1 MRSVLPDDLLNE
13 AIPGNI
19 RKAEH
24 FVAFLKRFV
33 EYLKVLF
40 PIRGHYVSR
49 GIMPLLYRLGCVY
62 CMLWRKRLC
71 PSYSILKTLLTSSGG
86 HYGKQGTTLIPP
98 PLQFFITKG
107 SAPTD
112 CNHWSA
118 LWRSAVWTS
127 TRPFRRLQASPHLCP
142 PTRRVGWYSPC
153 HVTPHP
159 HFCSGFLLILE
170 PFETDNATVP
180 NPVFHFTWVPL
191 QRSGERH

>member
-49 GIMPLLYRLGCVY
+49 GIMPLLYRRGCVY

-71 PSYSILKTLLTSSGG
+71 PFYSILKTLLISSGG
-86 HYGKQGTTLIPP
+86 HYGKQDTTLIFTPTP
-98 PLQFFITKG
+98 IFYHQRFCADRLQSLVRTLEV
-107 SAPTD
+107 SRLD
-112 CNHWSA
+112 EYSA
-118 LWRSAVWTS
+118 LQKVASFATLVS
-127 TRPFRRLQASPHLCP
+127 TYEKGRLVSPVSCHPTPSFLFRVSSH
-142 PTRRVGWYSPC
+142 S
-153 HVTPHP
+153 
-159 HFCSGFLLILE
+159 
-170 PFETDNATVP
+170 
-180 NPVFHFTWVPL
+180 
-191 QRSGERH
+191 